1 MGINIQSIATT
12 IEKFKINCGVERI
25 LPIKPELLK
34 GLNSAELKLAP
45 LEKDVINCQKVEPLH
60 FNRNEIE
67 HLKEKEFIP
76 FLEKIQQGL
85 KMEKNFDLAIKP
97 ETIPL
102 SEGYCDSL
110 NYKIEI
116 AEKILLDPSF
126 SKIALKTTG
135 ETVHFPINPAC
146 KNAKSFIVGKKSELE
161 EIIAS
166 MEDWKNLFEAK
177 TLTKDGRINLVK
189 SNCIHESVHGKDIEN
204 IIKLEGVGVDNF
216 VDNII
221 FSKKSRATETEENLI
236 EYAQQMK
243 ASWAH
248 LKNKENTIPLNSPLG
263 RKTKKIWEHM
273 LKQSDN
279 TDPIIAQELYLNA
292 PTEIRAYTIQKQLSE
307 KLGLTF

>member
-1 MGINIQSIATT
+1 MGLNIQSIATT

-34 GLNSAELKLAP
+34 GLNSAELKVVP
-45 LEKDVINCQKVEPLH
+45 LEKDVVNCQKTEALH

-67 HLKEKEFIP
+67 YLKEKEFVP
-76 FLEKIQQGL
+76 FLKKIQQGL

-97 ETIPL
+97 ETVPL

-146 KNAKSFIVGKKSELE
+146 KNAKSFIVGNKSELD

-166 MEDWKNLFEAK
+166 VDNWKDLYETK
-177 TLTKDGRINLVK
+177 ILTRDGRINLVK
-189 SNCIHESVHGKDIEN
+189 SNCIHESVHGKDFEN

-216 VDNII
+216 VDKMV
-221 FSKKSRATETEENLI
+221 FSKKTRATETEEKCI
-236 EYAQQMK
+236 EYAQQMR

-263 RKTKKIWEHM
+263 RKIKKIWEHM

-292 PTEIRAYTIQKQLSE
+292 PTEMRAYTIQRQLSE
-307 KLGLTF
+307 KMGLIF

>member
-1 MGINIQSIATT
+1 MGINVQSIATT
-12 IEKFKINCGVERI
+12 IEKFKIHCGVERI

-34 GLNSAELKLAP
+34 GLNSAELKVVP
-45 LEKDVINCQKVEPLH
+45 LEKDVVNCQKTEALH

-67 HLKEKEFIP
+67 NLKEKEFIP
-76 FLEKIQQGL
+76 FLEKIQNGL

-97 ETIPL
+97 ETVPL

-116 AEKILLDPSF
+116 AEKILMESSF
-126 SKIALKTTG
+126 SKIALKETG
-135 ETVHFPINPAC
+135 ETAYFQINPAC
-146 KNAKSFIVGKKSELE
+146 KNAKSFVVGKKSELDE
-161 EIIAS
+161 FIAS
-166 MEDWKNLFEAK
+166 IEGWKDLYEAK
-177 TLTKDGRINLVK
+177 ILTKDGRINLVK

-216 VDNII
+216 VDKMI

-236 EYAQQMK
+236 EYAQQMRD
-243 ASWAH
+243 SWAH
-248 LKNKENTIPLNSPLG
+248 LKNKENTIPINSPLG

-279 TDPIIAQELYLNA
+279 TDPIIAEELYIKA
-292 PTEIRAYTIQKQLSE
+292 PTEMRAYTIQRQLSE